1 MDGQRAG
8 SGHVRRSGEN
18 NSEQHTA
25 YELSVQLTR
34 RKEEGET
41 ENER

>member
-1 MDGQRAG
+1 MGRELGAG
-8 SGHVRRSGEN
+8 MCTDQEKI
-18 NSEQHTA
+18 TA

-34 RKEEGET
+34 RKEET

>member
-18 NSEQHTA
+18 NMMNMMMMEVRS
-25 YELSVQLTR
+25 
-34 RKEEGET
+34 
-41 ENER
+41 